1 VVVAGGGVAE
11 VVAAATMVRF
21 SDEVTVFGVLSAS
34 LTLTLKEDAPLAA
47 GVPLIV
53 PLVESANPAGK
64 EPEARLHV

>member
-1 VVVAGGGVAE
+1 MVAGGGVVE

-21 SDEVTVFGVLSAS
+21 SAEVTVFGVLSES
-34 LTLTLKEDAPLAA
+34 LTLTLKEDAPLAV

-64 EPEARLHV
+64 EPETKLQV